1 MRTNVLVLVAGL
13 AFSVGLLLAQDPIP
27 RDEIGLSALEELN
40 RLHAEKLADY
50 ELLLEKHGEEHPS
63 VARLRLELSNLSNMQ
78 EQKLK
83 QLPSWARKNVS
94 VMNDDELRYMVGVLV
109 ERVAKL
115 ESEVKSLKHPEA
127 RIELLSADPSD
138 LGTK

>member
-1 MRTNVLVLVAGL
+1 MRTHVLVLVAGL

-27 RDEIGLSALEELN
+27 RDEIGLSILEKLN

-50 ELLLEKHGEEHPS
+50 ELLVKKHGEEHPS
-63 VARLRLELSNLSNMQ
+63 VARLKFELSNLSSMQ

-83 QLPSWARKNVS
+83 QLPGWARKNVS
-94 VMNDDELRYMVGVLV
+94 VMNDDELRTMVGVLV

-127 RIELLSADPSD
+127 KIELLSAYPSD
-138 LGTK
+138 LGAN